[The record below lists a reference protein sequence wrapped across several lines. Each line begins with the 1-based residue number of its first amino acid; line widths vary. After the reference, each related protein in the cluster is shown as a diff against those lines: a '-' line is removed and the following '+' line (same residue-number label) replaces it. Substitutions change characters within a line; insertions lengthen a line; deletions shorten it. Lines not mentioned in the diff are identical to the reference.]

1 MNFKNVVESMQDRLA
16 ESNIKALF
24 DEKKKIIGTGAVVAA
39 LGIAC
44 GSTLIGNLNKDES
57 TGRTISVADLET
69 SQAALADNSF
79 EVVAYTYA
87 DMQDLNKEAEQYAKF
102 DMIQNSQ
109 EELLAANEGYEVSY
123 SSVSIK
129 EEKKAAEEAAKAA
142 QAKKAAQAQQV
153 AAAGGGAPSYV
164 QPSGGGVLT
173 AAKGVNYNAQGTKET
188 YYNLNMKGV
197 INIAKNQG
205 IQGEYWVRGDGVKMY
220 GDYVI
225 VAADLNQ
232 HPRGST
238 VETSLGTGIVLDT
251 GSFIYSN
258 SNQID
263 IATAW

>member
-1 MNFKNVVESMQDRLA
+1 MNFKNVVESMQDRFA
-16 ESNIKALF
+16 ESQIKALF
-24 DEKKKIIGTGAVVAA
+24 DEKKKVIGTSAVIAA
-39 LGIAC
+39 LGLAC
-44 GSTLIGNLNKDES
+44 GSTVIGNLNKDES

-79 EVVAYTYA
+79 EVVGYTYA

-129 EEKKAAEEAAKAA
+129 EEKAAQEAAAKAA
-142 QAKKAAQAQQV
+142 AAKPAAQP
-153 AAAGGGAPSYV
+153 GGAAPSYV
-164 QPSGGGVLT
+164 QPSGNGVLT

-205 IQGEYWVRGDGVKMY
+205 IQGDYWVRDDGVKMY